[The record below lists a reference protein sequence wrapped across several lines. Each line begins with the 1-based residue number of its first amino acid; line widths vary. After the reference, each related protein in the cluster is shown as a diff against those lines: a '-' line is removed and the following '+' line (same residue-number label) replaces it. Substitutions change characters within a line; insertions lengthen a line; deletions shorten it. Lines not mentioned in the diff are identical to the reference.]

1 VLQQQNH
8 DDSTNF
14 TVYTNYWCCISQW
27 SNNGFVEQ
35 FFIILFACSINCASL
50 LLYYGFYGELYVAQI
65 CVYLQFFIHVNT
77 IGSVKRDVGGRPKVK
92 NENRWCVQPFK
103 TSRLFKVVGTD
114 SVYATS

>member
-1 VLQQQNH
+1 MTTLRILL
-8 DDSTNF
+8 F
-14 TVYTNYWCCISQW
+14 TLITGVVSVNGQTTGL
-27 SNNGFVEQ
+27 SNS
-35 FFIILFACSINCASL
+35 FFIILFTCSINCATL
-50 LLYYGFYGELYVAQI
+50 LLYDGFYGELYVAQI

-114 SVYATS
+114 SLYATS